1 MVSALIRGLVKLLAI
16 TENFSQQSLRIDYE
30 PLIFFPSAFGEYFTV
45 NLKMTNLPATI
56 QHIKEKF
63 EISFPGNPFDYFF
76 MDDHFNRQYASD
88 QQFAKVFG
96 LFTGL
101 ALFIA
106 GLGLYGLSLFMI
118 SQRRKEMAIRRILG
132 ATIPHMVGLF
142 SKDFVTLIIIAN
154 LITLPIIYFLAD
166 QWLDNFAFRIKIGWI
181 MFMIPPLTLLVI
193 SITTVA
199 LQTIKTGLVNP
210 VKSLRTE

>member
-1 MVSALIRGLVKLLAI
+1 
-16 TENFSQQSLRIDYE
+16 
-30 PLIFFPSAFGEYFTV
+30 
-45 NLKMTNLPATI
+45 
-56 QHIKEKF
+56 
-63 EISFPGNPFDYFF
+63 

-118 SQRRKEMAIRRILG
+118 SQRTKEMAIRRTLG
-132 ATIPHMVGLF
+132 ASISNMVGLF

-154 LITLPIIYFLAD
+154 LITLPVTYFLAD
-166 QWLDNFAFRIKIGWI
+166 LWLNNFAFRINIGWV
-181 MFMIPPLTLLVI
+181 MFVVPPLVLLII
-193 SITTVA
+193 SLTTVSF
-199 LQTIKTGLVNP
+199 QTIKTGLTTP
-210 VKSLRTE
+210 VKSLRSE